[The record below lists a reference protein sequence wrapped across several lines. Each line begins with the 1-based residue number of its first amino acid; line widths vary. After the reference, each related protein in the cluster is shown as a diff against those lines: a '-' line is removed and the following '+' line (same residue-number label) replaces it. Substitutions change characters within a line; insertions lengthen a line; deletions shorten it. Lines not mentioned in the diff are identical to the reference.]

1 MIVLYDEIE
10 IMRSLAKPRKI
21 SIRGSDG
28 QSYVFLGKPKDDLR
42 KDARLMDFNGIINK
56 LLKANSES
64 RRRKLCE
71 FLSMRCA
78 AGSLT
83 AVTDIH
89 TYGVVTL
96 NEECGFIQWVSYTI
110 PVRNVLVKMYEH
122 RGIPGG
128 WVSHSSGFIPDGRFK
143 AFSELRTS
151 A

>member
-1 MIVLYDEIE
+1 
-10 IMRSLAKPRKI
+10 MRSLAKPRKI

-71 FLSMRCA
+71 FLSLRHA
-78 AGSLT
+78 AGPLT
-83 AVTDIH
+83 AVVDIR

-128 WVSHSSGFIPDGRFK
+128 WVSRRSGCISDGRSK
-143 AFSELRTS
+143 GFSELRTS